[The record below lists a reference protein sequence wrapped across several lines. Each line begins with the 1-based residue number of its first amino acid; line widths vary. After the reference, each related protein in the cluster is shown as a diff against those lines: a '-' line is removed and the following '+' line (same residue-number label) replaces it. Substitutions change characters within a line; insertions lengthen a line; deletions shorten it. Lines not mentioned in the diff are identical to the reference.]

1 MTTTVDKSSTYY
13 IKTTNSDVV
22 AAMEKLEQETAVQFL
37 RDCNGTVKLASGANP
52 ESVN

>member
-1 MTTTVDKSSTYY
+1 MSTTSTYY

-22 AAMEKLEQETAVQFL
+22 AGMGKLEQETAVQFL
-37 RDCNGTVKLASGANP
+37 QDCDGTVKLASGAIP